1 MNGPAP
7 ALTGLIPKFG
17 PCAWIRGGD
26 AIAPGADASAKGM
39 VEFGAVS
46 VMTTVDDQLNDFVQA
61 AQTAL
66 GDDLLSIVL
75 FGSAAE
81 GRLRPTSDVN
91 VLLLLKRFD
100 RARMDQLRE
109 PLRLAHAAI
118 RLAPMFVLRD
128 ELEPATR
135 AFAVKFREIK
145 RRHKLLHG
153 SDPFATIEVSRA
165 SSVLRLR
172 QELLNLALRLRQTYM
187 LRSLREEQL
196 VFAIADAAGPLR
208 AAAATLIELRGEPPL
223 PPKEALSGS
232 RTRSGRK
239 TTDSSRRYRGRESTR
254 APRG

>member
-1 MNGPAP
+1 
-7 ALTGLIPKFG
+7 
-17 PCAWIRGGD
+17 
-26 AIAPGADASAKGM
+26 
-39 VEFGAVS
+39 
-46 VMTTVDDQLNDFVQA
+46 MTAVDDQLKDFVRA
-61 AQTAL
+61 AETAL

-109 PLRLAHAAI
+109 PLRLAQAAI

-135 AFAVKFREIK
+135 AFAVKFREIQ
-145 RRHKLLHG
+145 RRHVLLHG

-208 AAAATLIELRGEPPL
+208 AAAATLLELRGEPPL
-223 PPKEALSGS
+223 PPKEALERLAREIRPTDDGLLASIS
-232 RTRSGRK
+232 RA
-239 TTDSSRRYRGRESTR
+239 REQRQLPPGEAGTVLLGLADLASELQRHAEKLAT
-254 APRG
+254 

>member
-1 MNGPAP
+1 
-7 ALTGLIPKFG
+7 
-17 PCAWIRGGD
+17 
-26 AIAPGADASAKGM
+26 
-39 VEFGAVS
+39 
-46 VMTTVDDQLNDFVQA
+46 MTTIDDQLSDFVRA
-61 AQTAL
+61 AQAAL

-100 RARMDQLRE
+100 RARMDHLRE

-118 RLAPMFVLRD
+118 RLAPMFILRD

-145 RRHKLLHG
+145 RRHVLLHG

-172 QELLNLALRLRQTYM
+172 QELLNLTLRLRQAYM

-208 AAAATLIELRGEPPL
+208 AAAATLIELKGEPPL
-223 PPKEALSGS
+223 PPKEALERLALEIQPGDDGLLAAIS
-232 RTRSGRK
+232 RARETRELPAGEAGTVLLGLVDIASELH
-239 TTDSSRRYRGRESTR
+239 RRAESLAT
-254 APRG
+254 

>member
-1 MNGPAP
+1 
-7 ALTGLIPKFG
+7 
-17 PCAWIRGGD
+17 
-26 AIAPGADASAKGM
+26 
-39 VEFGAVS
+39 
-46 VMTTVDDQLNDFVQA
+46 MTAVDDQLNDFVRA

-100 RARMDQLRE
+100 RARVDQLRE
-109 PLRLAHAAI
+109 PLRLAHATI

-145 RRHKLLHG
+145 RRHVLLHG

-223 PPKEALSGS
+223 PPKEALERLAREIRPGDDGLLASIS
-232 RTRSGRK
+232 RA
-239 TTDSSRRYRGRESTR
+239 REQRELPAGEAGTVLLGLADLASELQRHAEKLAT
-254 APRG
+254 

>member
-1 MNGPAP
+1 M
-7 ALTGLIPKFG
+7 
-17 PCAWIRGGD
+17 
-26 AIAPGADASAKGM
+26 
-39 VEFGAVS
+39 S
-46 VMTTVDDQLNDFVQA
+46 VIDDQLSHFVRA
-61 AQTAL
+61 AEAAL
-66 GDDLLSIVL
+66 GDDLLSLVL

-100 RARMDQLRE
+100 RTRMDQLRE

-118 RLAPMFVLRD
+118 RLAPMFILHD

-145 RRHKLLHG
+145 RRRRILHG
-153 SDPFATIEVSRA
+153 SDPFKALEVSRA

-196 VFAIADAAGPLR
+196 VSAIADAAGPLR
-208 AAAATLIELRGEPPL
+208 AAAATLIELKGEPPL
-223 PPKEALSGS
+223 PPKEALERLAGEIRPADDGLLASMSQAREQRELPAGEAGTVLLGLVDLAS
-232 RTRSGRK
+232 ELQ
-239 TTDSSRRYRGRESTR
+239 RRAESLTL
-254 APRG
+254 

>member
-1 MNGPAP
+1 M
-7 ALTGLIPKFG
+7 T
-17 PCAWIRGGD
+17 
-26 AIAPGADASAKGM
+26 AI
-39 VEFGAVS
+39 
-46 VMTTVDDQLNDFVQA
+46 DDQLNDFVRA

-66 GDDLLSIVL
+66 GDDLLSMVL

-81 GRLRPTSDVN
+81 GRQRPTSDVN

-100 RARMDQLRE
+100 RARVDQLRE

-118 RLAPMFVLRD
+118 RLSPMFVLRD

-145 RRHKLLHG
+145 RRHVLLHG

-208 AAAATLIELRGEPPL
+208 AAAATLSELSGQPPL
-223 PPKEALSGS
+223 PPKEALERLAREIRPADDGLLAAIS
-232 RTRSGRK
+232 RAREQRELPAGEAGTVLLGLADLASELH
-239 TTDSSRRYRGRESTR
+239 RRAESLAT
-254 APRG
+254 

>member
-1 MNGPAP
+1 M
-7 ALTGLIPKFG
+7 T
-17 PCAWIRGGD
+17 
-26 AIAPGADASAKGM
+26 AI
-39 VEFGAVS
+39 
-46 VMTTVDDQLNDFVQA
+46 DDQLNDFVRA

-91 VLLLLKRFD
+91 VLLLLRGFD

-118 RLAPMFVLRD
+118 RLSPMFILRD

-135 AFAVKFREIK
+135 AFAVKFREIQ
-145 RRHKLLHG
+145 RRHVLLHG

-196 VFAIADAAGPLR
+196 VFAVADAAGPLR
-208 AAAATLIELRGEPPL
+208 AAAATLIELSGEPPL
-223 PPKEALSGS
+223 APKEALERLAREIRPADDGLLAAIS
-232 RTRSGRK
+232 RAREQRELPPGEAGTVLLGLADLASELH
-239 TTDSSRRYRGRESTR
+239 RRAERLAT
-254 APRG
+254 